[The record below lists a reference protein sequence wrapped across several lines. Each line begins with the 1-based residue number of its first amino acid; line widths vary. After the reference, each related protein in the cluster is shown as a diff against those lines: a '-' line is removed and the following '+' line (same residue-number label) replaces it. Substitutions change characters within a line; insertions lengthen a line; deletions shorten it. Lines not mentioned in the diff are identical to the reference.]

1 MSDWLVCAASVRG
14 TSHVRDDVPC
24 QDAHGASFVTSA
36 GTEVLVLVASDGA
49 GSAIRGGDGSSMVT
63 KRIVDLVTE
72 RAGDL
77 SRATAVEILRG
88 AVASARKS
96 LAEAADREALPI
108 RQFACTALCCV
119 LAPDWSAFAQI
130 GDGAIV
136 TPEDGTDE
144 WNWIFW
150 PQRGEYANTTSFLTD
165 EQALSEVQLEF
176 LPYGVQEIALFTD
189 GIQHLVLHY
198 ESQTVHGRFFE
209 QIMEPPRRAAA
220 RGVSSALS
228 RSLATYLSSPRI
240 IDRADDD
247 LTLVLATRS
256 NRAGDA

>member
-1 MSDWLVCAASVRG
+1 MCAASVRG

-24 QDAHGASFVTSA
+24 QDAHDAQLVA
-36 GTEVLVLVASDGA
+36 RPEAEVLVLVASDGA
-49 GSAIRGGDGSSMVT
+49 GSAVRGGEGSSIAT
-63 KRIVDLVTE
+63 KRIVE
-72 RAGDL
+72 SMAKCAGDL
-77 SRATAVEILRG
+77 SSATAVELLRS
-88 AVASARKS
+88 AVVSARES

-108 RQFACTALCCV
+108 RQFACTILCCV

-165 EQALSEVQLEF
+165 EQALNEVQLEF

-209 QIMEPPRRAAA
+209 QIMEPLRRASA
-220 RGVSSALS
+220 RGVSSTLS
-228 RSLATYLSSPRI
+228 QGLATYLSSPRI

-247 LTLVLATRS
+247 LTLMLATRG
-256 NRAGDA
+256 NRAGDV